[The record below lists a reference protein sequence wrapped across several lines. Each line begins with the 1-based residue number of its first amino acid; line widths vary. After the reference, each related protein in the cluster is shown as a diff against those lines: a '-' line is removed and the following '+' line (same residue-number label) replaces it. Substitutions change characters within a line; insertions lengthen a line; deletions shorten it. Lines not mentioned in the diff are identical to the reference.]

1 MNNIVLVAKIMFLRV
16 ALFLL
21 LTGIVSVTAQC
32 LYEGDGCSRCSISDD
47 ALVWNLVCPD
57 FCGPGRTF
65 TFIQLVSYADFNG
78 FQTPVF
84 TIVTEVSGCIDN
96 DNFLAFLDSKGA
108 YIYNFSREQQ
118 SLPGTWSCQEVCSA
132 AVDNKN
138 SDNVS
143 TSPMPISDD
152 PPISAALVNTGT
164 LGILVMVFLALVF

>member
-32 LYEGDGCSRCSISDD
+32 LYEGDGCSGCPISNG
-47 ALVWNLVCPD
+47 ALEWNLVCPD

-65 TFIQLVSYADFNG
+65 TFIQLVSYADFNAL
-78 FQTPVF
+78 PVF

-132 AVDNKN
+132 AVVNKN
-138 SDNVS
+138 SDTVS

>member
-1 MNNIVLVAKIMFLRV
+1 MFLRV

-32 LYEGDGCSRCSISDD
+32 FYEGDGCSRCSVSDD
-47 ALVWNLVCPD
+47 ALEWHWVCPD

-65 TFIQLVSYADFNG
+65 TFTQLVSYADFNS

-84 TIVTEVSGCIDN
+84 TTFSEVSGCIDN

-118 SLPGTWSCQEVCSA
+118 PLPGTWSCQEVCSA
-132 AVDNKN
+132 AVDNKKG
-138 SDNVS
+138 DNVL

-152 PPISAALVNTGT
+152 PPISAALVNTST